1 MTDDIRHDRCT
12 KIADALLHIVPL
24 ILEGK
29 SQPERL
35 TGVLPHLARIR
46 RIADKGADGI
56 FDPDYLAW
64 VRVAPENL
72 DEIEAAV
79 HASDADRAF
88 VAFRDTEKG
97 VHLLTRGCAGC
108 SGW

>member
-1 MTDDIRHDRCT
+1 MTDDIRNDRCAQ
-12 KIADALLHIVPL
+12 IAEALLHIVPL

-29 SQPERL
+29 SQPDRL

-46 RIADKGADGI
+46 RVADEGSVDITDA
-56 FDPDYLAW
+56 DYLAW
-64 VRVAPENL
+64 LRVAPENL

-79 HASDADRAF
+79 HASDADAAF
-88 VAFRDTEKG
+88 TAFRDTEKG